1 IRLAHGQSPET
12 RLSIL
17 EIGAGTGSTTMVVL
31 DKIQARASCISFH
44 YTDIS
49 SSFTRYGENTVGARF
64 PWVQFARL
72 NIEDDPVPQGF
83 QRESFDIIYAA
94 NTLHD
99 TRSIANTLA
108 QVKTLLK
115 PGGLLI
121 LNEFTAMQDVLL
133 FTGGLLY
140 GYWLFE
146 DPELRLQDSCLLDVE

>member
-1 IRLAHGQSPET
+1 
-12 RLSIL
+12 
-17 EIGAGTGSTTMVVL
+17 
-31 DKIQARASCISFH
+31 
-44 YTDIS
+44 
-49 SSFTRYGENTVGARF
+49 NTVGARF

-146 DPELRLQDSCLLDVE
+146 DPELRLQDSCLLDVEHWQAALATSGFQNVEALGLPFQVTHSRQTVICCEKAAAVDACT